1 MSSQSNSQ
9 PVLCIPG
16 VFSNIKEE
24 RIRRVFGDLDL
35 GEVDHIDIV
44 LPKRSILADE
54 KENKFNRVFVHI
66 NWNQTPQSIAC
77 RQKLLQGKEVKIIY
91 DAPWFWKVS
100 AYRPPAP
107 KKSFQSQQPQQKKAT
122 IQFDFDPDIKIAPAL
137 SISFPVEIKENP
149 IIEAKSPKC
158 PPPKQKKTPKQYGE
172 FGEEIKEEVIDYG
185 KVEPPR
191 RKKVVIKLEEDTV
204 IVAEK

>member
-158 PPPKQKKTPKQYGE
+158 PPPKQKKHLNSMANLVKKLKKKLSIMEKLSHQ
-172 FGEEIKEEVIDYG
+172 EEK
-185 KVEPPR
+185 R
-191 RKKVVIKLEEDTV
+191 
-204 IVAEK
+204 